1 MEEKTISNN
10 RIKSLNW
17 GMHDAIID
25 GQIVRDIPSRMI
37 FVNAQSELVNFADAL
52 PGTMAATYGF
62 GQMWQ
67 MKPDGTWATIA

>member
-37 FVNAQSELVNFADAL
+37 YVNAQSELVNFSDAL

-62 GQMWQ
+62 SQMWQ
-67 MKPDGTWATIA
+67 MKPDGTWATIG

>member
-1 MEEKTISNN
+1 MDEKTISNN
-10 RIKSLNW
+10 RMKSLNW

-37 FVNAQSELVNFADAL
+37 FVNAQSELSNFADAL

-62 GQMWQ
+62 GKMWQ

>member
-1 MEEKTISNN
+1 MDEKTISNN

-37 FVNAQSELVNFADAL
+37 FVTAQSELSNFADAF